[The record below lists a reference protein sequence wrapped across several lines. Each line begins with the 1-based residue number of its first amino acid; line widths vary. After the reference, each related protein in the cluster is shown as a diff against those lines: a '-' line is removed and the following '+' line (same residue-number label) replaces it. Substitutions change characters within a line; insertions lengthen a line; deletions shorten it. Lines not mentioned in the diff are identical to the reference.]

1 MFLVS
6 HENRKVDRVVDFG
19 DRGEHMSTSNNS
31 SFKAKGGITQDTMT
45 AHTSHYC
52 VVCVLSCRSG
62 HNLAQH
68 MQSRKHQARV
78 NRTAL
83 TCAVC
88 QITTRRQADMEAHVK
103 GKKHKNKVLLT
114 DISAATFAN
123 MDELYHKAV
132 DILGRDT
139 NLPPLDLANCQPS
152 AITNRLRKLEIGH
165 ACITCFSEFESETL
179 VKEHL
184 HMDESHIYPR
194 RILQEERKRV
204 LLLMADDPEGAL
216 KVKVVFALKKS
227 LLVHV
232 FP

>member
-1 MFLVS
+1 
-6 HENRKVDRVVDFG
+6 
-19 DRGEHMSTSNNS
+19 
-31 SFKAKGGITQDTMT
+31 MT

-52 VVCVLSCRSG
+52 EVCDLSCHSE

-68 MQSRKHQARV
+68 MKSRRHQARV
-78 NRTAL
+78 NRAAQ
-83 TCAVC
+83 TCTIC
-88 QITTRRQADMEAHVK
+88 QITTRRQSDMDSHLR
-103 GKKHKNKVLLT
+103 GKKHKNKVLLMG
-114 DISAATFAN
+114 ISAATFSN
-123 MDELYHKAV
+123 MDDLYHKAV

-139 NLPPLDLANCQPS
+139 TLPALDLANCQPS

-165 ACITCFSEFESETL
+165 ACITCFSEFESEEL

-184 HMDESHIYPR
+184 HIDESHIYPR
-194 RILQEERKRV
+194 RLLEEERKQV

-216 KVKVVFALKKS
+216 KVKVVFALKKA